1 MVRIVA
7 QGLLFSG
14 FGFASPAL
22 GRAVSEEPLR
32 TATTA
37 GVSSRLH
44 GLGLHGRRRFQP
56 PTAVLIRA
64 NAANP
69 QAVRLHNDSQ
79 FTELEAAW
87 ARS

>member
-7 QGLLFSG
+7 QVLLFSG
-14 FGFASPAL
+14 FGFACVGPGGIGGAS
-22 GRAVSEEPLR
+22 R

-79 FTELEAAW
+79 FTEMEAAW